1 MAITKLDPWTIWL
14 GGPKTEIND
23 LAAHLAITPGML
35 VQRYVPS
42 GTINRLRPHSTAS
55 ANTPKLIAV
64 EHSMANKSVNDD
76 YAVGDLVEAIACVTG
91 TSVWA
96 WIPSGAN
103 IAFGA
108 LLESNGDGRLKAG
121 STQPLFSALETI
133 NNSGGLNAPARIR
146 VEAL

>member
-23 LAAHLAITPGML
+23 LAAGVLITPGML

-42 GTINRLRPHSTAS
+42 GTINRLRPHATAS
-55 ANTPKLIAV
+55 VATPKLVAV
-64 EHSMANKSVNDD
+64 EHSMANKGVNDN
-76 YAVGDLVEAIACVTG
+76 YAVGDLVEAIACAAG

-96 WIPSGAN
+96 WVPSGAN

-108 LLESNGDGRLKAG
+108 TLESNGDGMLKAG
-121 STQPLFSALETI
+121 TSVPLFAALESL
-133 NNSGGLNAPARIR
+133 NNTSGVPARLR